1 MPWTGGSH
9 LRSEQAGGLARQRLL
24 GSDATYRVR
33 RSSGP
38 LVEVEVVAAPA
49 LVPGTRLRFT
59 AASVRAMA
67 RPGVRRRSDAI
78 ASHLADVL
86 LRAAMIALRPPA
98 A

>member
-1 MPWTGGSH
+1 MPWTGGYH
-9 LRSEQAGGLARQRLL
+9 LRSEQAVRQVRQRLL
-24 GSDATYRVR
+24 GSDAIYRVR

-67 RPGVRRRSDAI
+67 RPVVRRRSDAV
-78 ASHLADVL
+78 AAHLSEIL
-86 LRAAMIALRPPA
+86 LRAALIALRPPA

>member
-9 LRSEQAGGLARQRLL
+9 LRTEQAGRLARQRLL

-59 AASVRAMA
+59 AKSVREMA
-67 RPGVRRRSDAI
+67 RPGVRRRSEAV
-78 ASHLADVL
+78 AAHLADIVM
-86 LRAAMIALRPPA
+86 RAALIALRPPA